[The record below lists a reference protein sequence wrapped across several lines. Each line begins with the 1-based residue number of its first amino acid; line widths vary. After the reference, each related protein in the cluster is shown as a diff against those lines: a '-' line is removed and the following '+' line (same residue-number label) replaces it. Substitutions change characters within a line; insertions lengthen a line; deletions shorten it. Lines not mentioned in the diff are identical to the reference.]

1 MKTSIMPWFTLS
13 RKHLRNAIDFVESQW
28 IPAYARERRRW
39 KSLKRDGNDGDDVRV
54 FYGFDDLP
62 ASVREIGGGLVKCGD
77 LACHFPN
84 SPAQP
89 NILYLVS
96 SALPRVGPGF
106 AGLFLPDSPAFMTRF
121 AHKAGVKVVVNQDGV
136 AYAGW
141 YGPGWRWANYPV
153 RRLVHAADYVFYQSR
168 FSKTSSDRFLGERKG
183 PSEILYNPVD
193 TEVFTP
199 GPPRTAKAP
208 LTLLVTGSH
217 YGFYRVESVVKA
229 LGLVCSRGIDCRL
242 RIAGRLRW
250 LPSEDD
256 CRRQVLEL
264 AAAKGVSALVE
275 YSGPYTQDEAVSLYR
290 SADILVHA
298 KYNDPCPRVVV
309 EAMACGLP
317 VVYSATGG
325 TPELVGDDT
334 GVGVAAPLD
343 WERDHPPTGPELA
356 EAVIRIAGD
365 YDSFA
370 AAARQRAIV
379 HFDLKPWIARHREVF
394 EELCLSRG

>member
-1 MKTSIMPWFTLS
+1 MKMFTVQWFALF
-13 RKHLRNAIDFVESQW
+13 RKHLRNTIDFVKLQW
-28 IPAYARERRRW
+28 LPAYTGERRRW
-39 KSLKRDGNDGDDVRV
+39 QSLKRDGNSENDVRV

-62 ASVREIGGGLVKCGD
+62 AAVRQIGGGLVKCDD
-77 LACHFPN
+77 LARHFPN
-84 SPAQP
+84 NPTKP
-89 NILYLVS
+89 NILYLVN

-121 AHKAGVKVVVNQDGV
+121 ARRAGVKVVVNQDGV

-168 FSKTSSDRFLGERKG
+168 FSKMSSDRFLGERKG

-199 GPPRTAKAP
+199 GPPRTVKAP
-208 LTLLVTGSH
+208 FTILVTGSH
-217 YGFYRVESVVKA
+217 YRFYRVESVVKA
-229 LGLVCSRGIDCRL
+229 LSLVYSKGIDCRL

-250 LPSEDD
+250 LPSEED

-264 AAAKGVSALVE
+264 AAANGVLALVE
-275 YSGPYTQDEAVSLYR
+275 YSGSYTQDEAVSLYR

-325 TPELVGDDT
+325 TPELVGDDA
-334 GVGVAAPLD
+334 GVGIAAPLD
-343 WERDHPPTGPELA
+343 WEQDHPPTGSELA
-356 EAVIRIAGD
+356 EAVIRITGD
-365 YDSFA
+365 YGAFA
-370 AAARQRAIV
+370 VAARQRAIV
-379 HFDLKPWIARHREVF
+379 HFDLKPWLTRHQEVF
-394 EELCLSRG
+394 KALCS